1 LGAVVRRLFTISELR
16 QRGMGRSSMRTA
28 VAQGRLTKV
37 ARTVYAAGPEPPT
50 ALDRAR
56 AAVLATGGT
65 ASGTFAAFLLGLDGA
80 AFGGLHVT
88 LPPSASNHRV
98 GVHRR
103 ELLRERIVVV
113 DGVSCTDALQTLL
126 DIAATLDD
134 ARWEQA
140 LECALR
146 RGLITLGALEAAAPH
161 CRGARRI
168 RRVLAGRPPGAP
180 PTESLLETLM
190 VQLVRTIPELRAPD
204 RQVRITNAHGEQVAR
219 VDLAWPE
226 LGLFIELDGQHHKG
240 QRVYDASRET
250 SVVAATGWLCGRFTW
265 HDVAEI
271 PRVTLRRVIGLVAQ
285 AEQRPPSAT
294 PPFSERG
301 FA

>member
-16 QRGMGRSSMRTA
+16 ERGVERSAMRTA

-37 ARTVYAAGPEPPT
+37 ARTIYAAGSDPPT

-65 ASGTFAAFLLGLDGA
+65 ASGTFAGFLLGLEGV
-80 AFGGLHVT
+80 AFEGLHLT
-88 LPPSASNHRV
+88 LPVNASNHRA
-98 GVHRR
+98 GAHRR
-103 ELLRERIVVV
+103 ELPPERIVVV
-113 DGVSCTDALQTLL
+113 EGLNCTDALQTLL
-126 DIAATLDD
+126 DIAATIDD
-134 ARWEQA
+134 IRWEQA
-140 LECALR
+140 LESALR
-146 RGLITLGALEAAAPH
+146 RSLLTLTAVEAAAPH

-190 VQLVRTIPELRAPD
+190 VQLVRTIPGLRAPD
-204 RQVRITNAHGEQVAR
+204 RQVRVTNAHGEQVAR

-226 LGLFIELDGQHHKG
+226 LGLFIELDGQHHRG
-240 QRVYDASRET
+240 QPVYDATRET
-250 SVVAATGWLCGRFTW
+250 AVVAATGWLCGRFTW

-271 PRVTLRRVIGLVAQ
+271 PRVTRRRVIGLVAQ
-285 AEQRPPSAT
+285 AHHRPPAAT
-294 PPFSERG
+294 PPFSEPG